1 MGFTL
6 KIEHSLGEKMFIT
19 TLSSGAKC
27 YIIPKDGFGK
37 IEAVVSF
44 RYGSADLR
52 FEAFGERVT
61 SPLGTAH
68 FIEHKM
74 FEKENGNYFADFIA
88 GGADTNAFTDFNK
101 TAYYFSC
108 KENFEEN
115 FKRLLEMVGSS
126 YFTEEN
132 VEREKGIIGQEIA
145 MYDDDPNWVVYFN
158 MLKKLY
164 KKNPVRYGIAG
175 TKETVNAICSSDLKI
190 AFDAF
195 YSPENMRIV
204 VCGNVDYE
212 RIVEI
217 AEAVIEPK
225 ASRTKRAVINE
236 PTDIGRNYISESMG
250 LSKPVFNLGFK
261 LEPEE
266 MGIKKVYGTK
276 MLLDIIAGES
286 SYLYGRLL
294 KNGLVDESMGMQ
306 YLWGRRLSLSVIMGK
321 SDAPKDVANCIVRE
335 IEKLKKNG
343 ISTESFNR
351 AKKKHIGRFIRGF
364 NSIDAICMAQTELSV
379 MDCDLFD
386 AFDIIKHMEKDYLED
401 LLTDLDKLSAV
412 LSVVK

>member
-6 KIEHSLGEKMFIT
+6 KTENSLGEKMFIT

-37 IEAVVSF
+37 TQAVVSF

-52 FEAFGERVT
+52 FETFGEKIT

-74 FEKENGNYFADFIA
+74 FEKKDGSYFADFIA
-88 GGADTNAFTDFNK
+88 AGADTNAFTDFNK

-115 FKRLLEMVGSS
+115 FKRLLEMVGGS
-126 YFTEEN
+126 YFTDEN
-132 VEREKGIIGQEIA
+132 VQREKGIIGQEIA

-175 TKETVNAICSSDLKI
+175 TKETVNAMTSNDLKM

-204 VCGNVDYE
+204 VCGNVKYE
-212 RIVEI
+212 QIAEI

-225 ASRTKRAVINE
+225 AGRTRRGVINE
-236 PTDIGRNYISESMG
+236 PKDIGHNYVAESMG

-261 LEPEE
+261 FEPEE

-286 SYLYGRLL
+286 SYLYGKLL
-294 KNGLVDESMGMQ
+294 KNGLVEESMALQ

-321 SDAPKDVANCIVRE
+321 SNEPKDVANCIVRE
-335 IEKLKKNG
+335 IENLKKNG
-343 ISTESFNR
+343 ISTETFNR

-386 AFDIIKHMEKDYLED
+386 AFDMIKHMEKDYLED
-401 LLTDLDKLSAV
+401 LLMEFEKFSAV

>member
-6 KIEHSLGEKMFIT
+6 KTENSLGEKMFIT

-37 IEAVVSF
+37 TEAVVSF

-52 FEAFGERVT
+52 FETFGERIT

-74 FEKENGNYFADFIA
+74 FEKEDGSYFTDFIA
-88 GGADTNAFTDFNK
+88 AGADTNAFTDFSK

-115 FKRLLEMVGSS
+115 FKRLLEMVGSV
-126 YFTEEN
+126 YFTDEN
-132 VEREKGIIGQEIA
+132 VEREKGIIGQEIS
-145 MYDDDPNWVVYFN
+145 MYDDDPNWIVYFN
-158 MLKKLY
+158 LLKRLY
-164 KKNPVRYGIAG
+164 KKHPVRYGIAG
-175 TKETVNAICSSDLKI
+175 TKETVNAMCSNDLKM

-195 YSPENMRIV
+195 YVPENMRIV
-204 VCGNVDYE
+204 VCGNVEYE
-212 RIVEI
+212 RIAQI
-217 AEAVIEPK
+217 AESVIEPK
-225 ASRTKRAVINE
+225 AGRTKRAVINE
-236 PTDIGRNYISESMG
+236 PTAIGRNYIAESMG
-250 LSKPVFNLGFK
+250 LSKAVFNLGFK

-294 KNGLVDESMGMQ
+294 KNGLLEDSMALQ

-321 SDAPKDVANCIVRE
+321 SDAPRDVANCIVRE

-386 AFDIIKHMEKDYLED
+386 AFDMIKNMEKDYLED
-401 LLTDLDKLSAV
+401 LLTDFDKFGAV